1 MLDPL
6 VLGNLVFA
14 RDYVAKDLV
23 ELEVAVL
30 VALLLEVDLNLVLG
44 WCRGWCKLLHCI
56 SISHVVV
63 KLLLAA

>member
-6 VLGNLVFA
+6 VLGNLVLA

-23 ELEVAVL
+23 ELEVTVL

-44 WCRGWCKLLHCI
+44 RCRGWCRL
-56 SISHVVV
+56 
-63 KLLLAA
+63 